1 MGSAVARKRPNQT
14 RRVSAMGS
22 GNFANSQLRTFGD
35 KSETEMMDD
44 NQVNSDEEDGG
55 GAPLASCCRI
65 SSPLLFPPAFNHV
78 PHLLSSL
85 FAFLLFQPHGPRGGS
100 RRQRE
105 FLPTGPKT
113 AGRCGRSELRAPRS
127 PLSPLPPRRPSA
139 TSSGSLERSKEETP
153 STSVPSTTLLSS

>member
-1 MGSAVARKRPNQT
+1 MGSAVARRRPNQT
-14 RRVSAMGS
+14 RRASAMRKLR
-22 GNFANSQLRTFGD
+22 QLEIVDFRRQKRD
-35 KSETEMMDD
+35 RDDD